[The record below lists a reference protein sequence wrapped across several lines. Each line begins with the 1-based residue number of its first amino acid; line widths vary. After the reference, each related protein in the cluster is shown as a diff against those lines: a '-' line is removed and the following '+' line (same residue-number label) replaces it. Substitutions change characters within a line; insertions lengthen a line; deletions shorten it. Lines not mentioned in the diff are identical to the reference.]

1 MTPHPLAAIAVALA
15 FGISAPATAQTILDL
30 IADEGAPH
38 SGDDPPVEALTPPAF
53 IDPGASPS
61 EFCRALG
68 HVAGWMIDTSTD
80 TACLDGVVDTS
91 VASLDTDALI
101 TALGWA
107 RDLGI
112 DVRLR
117 EPFESLEL
125 IGPDDK
131 PEAHCVGARPPAPF
145 R

>member
-1 MTPHPLAAIAVALA
+1 MTARLVAVMA
-15 FGISAPATAQTILDL
+15 FVIVPGVAPPATAQTILDL
-30 IADEGAPH
+30 IGDDGAPE
-38 SGDDPPVEALTPPAF
+38 SVDDPSVEAMTPPAF
-53 IDPGASPS
+53 IDPGASPA
-61 EFCRALG
+61 EFCRSLG
-68 HVAGWMIDTSTD
+68 HVAGWLVDTTTDTS
-80 TACLDGVVDTS
+80 CLDGVVDTT
-91 VASLDTDALI
+91 VASMDTDALI
-101 TALGWA
+101 TAVGWA

-117 EPFESLEL
+117 EPVEAFEL